1 MYRNCSVT
9 KSCLALC
16 NPMDCA
22 HQASLSFTI
31 FRNLLKLM
39 STETVMS
46 SNHLL
51 LCRPLLLLPS
61 IFPNT
66 RVFSSESALRI
77 RWPKYWCSSIN
88 SFNQYSGLINF
99 RIEWSDLLAVQG
111 TLKSSPTP
119 QLESIN
125 SSALSLLYGP
135 TLISKHDY
143 KKNHSFDYTDLGS
156 LYCITGTNIQC
167 CRSIIPQKQTNSQ
180 RKRDQICGYQKMGK
194 WIKAVRRYKLP
205 VLR

>member
-1 MYRNCSVT
+1 MQ
-9 KSCLALC
+9 
-16 NPMDCA
+16 A
-22 HQASLSFTI
+22 HISSHKMKGWPLSFTI